1 MYSSNARFPT
11 EYRSSCEI
19 DSKIMRDNELS
30 PEKYR
35 EFLQKNSIEI
45 QKKLMK
51 EPEML
56 KTEVIKRN

>member
-1 MYSSNARFPT
+1 MDSRQLT

-19 DSKIMRDNELS
+19 DNKVMRDNGLT
-30 PEKYR
+30 PDKYR

-51 EPEML
+51 TPETL
-56 KTEVIKRN
+56 KFEVIKR